1 MRIHTST
8 FNLERV
14 DPTHTHIS
22 WQPHR
27 SRRWIN
33 QIWKALVDLF
43 YLSTSSQEKDT
54 RMFWWMIGEFVIACQ
69 SQMEWWERFCI
80 FRGKEWCVF
89 SKCKTFCVYFVSQNI
104 HFVVTIII
112 ASQNDTE
119 VAFSPWQSK
128 RMRLG
133 RFYLARLCACVTQY
147 RRTAMVLQEM
157 RLWCRNS
164 EQHKPLDVTNREMCG
179 RHTMVWLMK
188 WRLCAFGTRKEIVSM
203 RHTICDS
210 SEGRIC
216 FGLVWGVCTERQ
228 YFSAGREFF
237 DIATPSIKL
246 HNNILSSIKSRSDP
260 GIPTHQ
266 LHLVPRLQPL
276 YVPSLPRHLLYL

>member
-1 MRIHTST
+1 METWAFSICVCVS
-8 FNLERV
+8 
-14 DPTHTHIS
+14 THI
-22 WQPHR
+22 
-27 SRRWIN
+27 
-33 QIWKALVDLF
+33 
-43 YLSTSSQEKDT
+43 TT
-54 RMFWWMIGEFVIACQ
+54 Q
-69 SQMEWWERFCI
+69 SNHPFCCYPSELLP
-80 FRGKEWCVF
+80 K
-89 SKCKTFCVYFVSQNI
+89 
-104 HFVVTIII
+104 
-112 ASQNDTE
+112 NDIE
-119 VAFSPWQSK
+119 V
-128 RMRLG
+128 
-133 RFYLARLCACVTQY
+133 QY

-203 RHTICDS
+203 RPTICDS

-216 FGLVWGVCTERQ
+216 FGLVWGVCTERK
-228 YFSAGREFF
+228 YFSAGRIFF

-246 HNNILSSIKSRSDP
+246 HNNILSLIKSRSDP